1 MSREKTTSG
10 TNASDATLPG
20 DRRSAASARIL
31 VVEDQPSIREYIRTI
46 LANAGHEV
54 AVAANGAEAVAA
66 VRDAGF
72 DLVLMDV
79 HMPVMGGLMATR
91 QIRALEG
98 PHAAVPVIAIS
109 DNVPALGA
117 AGMNDH
123 IGKPFRKAQLL
134 HKVEAW
140 LNGSRGSM
148 QSPPAGLPA
157 TSDRTAF
164 QDACDLMGRPWAL
177 RGLSR
182 LTVQID
188 EAFGPKPAVVH
199 SDEQLA
205 RQAHALVS
213 LAALLGFARLSE
225 LCSILEDA
233 CRNGQGV
240 RLSFGHARAAASRAR
255 AAALVLIADLEV
267 ADS

>member
-1 MSREKTTSG
+1 
-10 TNASDATLPG
+10 
-20 DRRSAASARIL
+20 
-31 VVEDQPSIREYIRTI
+31 
-46 LANAGHEV
+46 
-54 AVAANGAEAVAA
+54 
-66 VRDAGF
+66 
-72 DLVLMDV
+72 
-79 HMPVMGGLMATR
+79 MP
-91 QIRALEG
+91 ALE
-98 PHAAVPVIAIS
+98 
-109 DNVPALGA
+109 A

-134 HKVEAW
+134 QKVEAW
-140 LNGSRGSM
+140 LIGSRGST

-157 TSDRTAF
+157 TSARTAF

-182 LTVQID
+182 LTAQID
-188 EAFGPKPAVVH
+188 EAFGSKPGAGH
-199 SDEQLA
+199 PDEQLA
-205 RQAHALVS
+205 AQAHALVS

-233 CRNGQGV
+233 CRNSHGV
-240 RLSFGHARAAASRAR
+240 RLSFGHARAAALGAR